1 MKALFSLE
9 THAWKQ
15 REAIGLAPNY
25 FFFFLAFFFMRFL
38 LGTISLI

>member
-1 MKALFSLE
+1 MKALFFGDSRLE
-9 THAWKQ
+9 TA
-15 REAIGLAPNY
+15 RGDGLAPNY